1 MSLGLFWHGHKRF
14 PESAP
19 FDASNPD
26 HVDYIYH
33 GANILASV
41 FRLKEQTREQVQAM
55 LPALVAQD
63 KPWEPS
69 NVKITLDEEKSGPAP
84 VSANPAAD
92 EKKAEAAAEE
102 DHAAVA
108 RLTAEL
114 RALDLSKFKPLVSAD
129 FEKVGQQNSGSANRR
144 VEATEQSRSV
154 CPCLTFAPL

>member
-1 MSLGLFWHGHKRF
+1 
-14 PESAP
+14 
-19 FDASNPD
+19 
-26 HVDYIYH
+26 VDYIYH

-41 FRLKEQTREQVQAM
+41 FGLKEQTREQVQAM

-84 VSANPAAD
+84 VSAAPVE
-92 EKKAEAAAEE
+92 EKKPEAVAEE

-114 RALDLSKFKPLVSAD
+114 RALDLAKFKPLVSAD
-129 FEKVGQQNSGSANRR
+129 FEKV
-144 VEATEQSRSV
+144 RSENDR
-154 CPCLTFAPL
+154 LEGGKAAE